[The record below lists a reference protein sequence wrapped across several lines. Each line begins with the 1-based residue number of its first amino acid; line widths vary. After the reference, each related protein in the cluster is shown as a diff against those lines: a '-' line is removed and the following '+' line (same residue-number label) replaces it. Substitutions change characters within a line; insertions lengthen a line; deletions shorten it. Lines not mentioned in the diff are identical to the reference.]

1 MVKTVLD
8 QALPKA
14 IRTALVVPKSRV
26 IGKMTRIARTT
37 YQEKNGV
44 AKEANP
50 CDNK

>member
-8 QALPKA
+8 QERLKA
-14 IRTALVVPKSRV
+14 ILIALVVPRLRV
-26 IGKMTRIARTT
+26 IGKMIPIAQTT

-44 AKEANP
+44 AKEVNP